1 MNYIR
6 HLNGFFEKAEED
18 ENLTAYHIS
27 LYMSLFRQWNLNR
40 FRNPF
45 PIDREELMQFSRIGS
60 KNTYAQCMKQ
70 LHQWGYIDYSPTGNF
85 HTGRKVSCTRF
96 DTGVCT
102 GSETRGDTGTGTRAG
117 TRSETRA
124 GTRTGTPNININNTN
139 RINRN
144 KQETTKNFLNE
155 RGKKVNGKSP
165 HHVSTDKDY
174 SEPL

>member
-6 HLNGFFEKAEED
+6 HLNGFFEKAEND
-18 ENLTAYHIS
+18 EKLTPYHIS

-45 PIDREELMQFSRIGS
+45 PVDREELMHLSRIGS
-60 KNTYAQCMKQ
+60 KNTYARCMKQ
-70 LHQWGYIDYSPTGNF
+70 LHQWGYICYSPTGNF
-85 HTGRKVSCTRF
+85 HTERKVSCTSF
-96 DTGVCT
+96 DTVIGT
-102 GSETRGDTGTGTRAG
+102 GNETGRDTESGTRSDTGTGTR
-117 TRSETRA
+117 S
-124 GTRTGTPNININNTN
+124 GTPNININNTN
-139 RINRN
+139 SINRN

>member
-6 HLNGFFEKAEED
+6 HLNGFFEKAEDD

-45 PIDREELMQFSRIGS
+45 PIDREELMRFSRIGS
-60 KNTYAQCMKQ
+60 KNTYARCMKQ
-70 LHQWGYIDYSPTGNF
+70 LHQWGYIHYAPTGNF

-96 DTGVCT
+96 DTGSETRSDT
-102 GSETRGDTGTGTRAG
+102 GSETRSKTRSDTGTGTRTG
-117 TRSETRA
+117 TRSE
-124 GTRTGTPNININNTN
+124 TPNININNTN
-139 RINRN
+139 SINRN
-144 KQETTKNFLNE
+144 KQETTKFFLNE

>member
-6 HLNGFFEKAEED
+6 HLNGFFEKAEVD
-18 ENLTAYHIS
+18 ENLTSYHIS

-45 PIDREELMQFSRIGS
+45 PVDREELMHLSRIGS
-60 KNTYAQCMKQ
+60 KNTYARCMKQ
-70 LHQWGYIDYSPTGNF
+70 LHQWGYICYSPTGNF

-96 DTGVCT
+96 DTGIGT
-102 GSETRGDTGTGTRAG
+102 GNETGRSIESGTRIDTGTGTRAG
-117 TRSETRA
+117 TRS
-124 GTRTGTPNININNTN
+124 GTSNININNTN
-139 RINRN
+139 SINRN
-144 KQETTKNFLNE
+144 KQEIIKNFLNE
-155 RGKKVNGKSP
+155 RGKKVNGKNP

>member
-6 HLNGFFEKAEED
+6 HLNGFFEKAEDD
-18 ENLTAYHIS
+18 ENLTPYHIS

-45 PIDREELMQFSRIGS
+45 PVDREELMHLSRIGS
-60 KNTYAQCMKQ
+60 RNTYARCMKH
-70 LHQWGYIDYSPTGNF
+70 LHLWGYICYSPAGNF

-96 DTGVCT
+96 DTGEST
-102 GSETRGDTGTGTRAG
+102 GSETRSDTGTGTRAG
-117 TRSETRA
+117 TRSESRT
-124 GTRTGTPNININNTN
+124 GTRSGTPNININNTN
-139 RINRN
+139 SINRN
-144 KQETTKNFLNE
+144 KQETIKNFLNE